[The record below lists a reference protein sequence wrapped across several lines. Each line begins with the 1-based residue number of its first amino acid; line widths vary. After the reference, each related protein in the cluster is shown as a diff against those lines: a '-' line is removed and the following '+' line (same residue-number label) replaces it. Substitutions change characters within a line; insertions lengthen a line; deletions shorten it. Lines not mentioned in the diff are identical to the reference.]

1 MTTAPMRRSASNFI
15 AIVTSAVGS
24 IVTTSPRLLA
34 KMFLTI
40 MIASLPVVAGR
51 ATIPSFDH
59 DLPQGRFVQERETV
73 QCDNA
78 PLFHRLKKLATGRSR
93 VRNKERLHVCAACQ

>member
-1 MTTAPMRRSASNFI
+1 MTTAPMPRSAINFI
-15 AIVTSAVGS
+15 AAVTSAVGS

-51 ATIPSFDH
+51 STIPGFDH
-59 DLPQGRFVQERETV
+59 DPPQGRLVQERDSAV
-73 QCDNA
+73 QC
-78 PLFHRLKKLATGRSR
+78 PLSVVKRTSR
-93 VRNKERLHVCAACQ
+93 FERFMSAFDPKRTFSEQDSLQ